1 MRDGGLY
8 TIMFFLFLLVCSLLI
23 HQELRLE
30 AIKQSQE
37 VVKIEI
43 QEIKK
48 KERITAQDVNFLE
61 RLIIEGGINEK

>member
-8 TIMFFLFLLVCSLLI
+8 TIMLFLFLLVCALLI
-23 HQELRLE
+23 NQELRLE

-37 VVKIEI
+37 VVKVEL
-43 QEIKK
+43 QELKK